1 MSKIKELY
9 RKHEEIIVY
18 LIVGVLTTIFS
29 WICCYIATFFL
40 DSQVPIQNLI
50 LTTITW
56 LSGVLFAYPLNRIWV
71 FKSKNK
77 NIIKEFLGFAASRLS
92 TFFLDMFVMWF
103 FVNVLPFTPLIQK
116 ICNAVSLNLQ
126 EDTLDT
132 ANYWFVRIFISAV
145 LVTILNYVFSKVLIF
160 SKKKEKK
167 ESVS

>member
-1 MSKIKELY
+1 
-9 RKHEEIIVY
+9 
-18 LIVGVLTTIFS
+18 
-29 WICCYIATFFL
+29 
-40 DSQVPIQNLI
+40 
-50 LTTITW
+50 
-56 LSGVLFAYPLNRIWV
+56 
-71 FKSKNK
+71 
-77 NIIKEFLGFAASRLS
+77 
-92 TFFLDMFVMWF
+92 MWF

-160 SKKKEKK
+160 NKKKKKK